1 MTKGR
6 AQEIKVK
13 DVINLTIE
21 LVEKGVSSTFLAM
34 REQGN
39 RKNES

>member
-13 DVINLTIE
+13 YVINLTIE
-21 LVEKGVSSTFLAM
+21 LVEKRRFFDLLAM

>member
-6 AQEIKVK
+6 VQEIKVK

-21 LVEKGVSSTFLAM
+21 LVEKRRFFDLFSYA
-34 REQGN
+34 
-39 RKNES
+39 

>member
-13 DVINLTIE
+13 YVVNLTIE
-21 LVEKGVSSTFLAM
+21 LVEKRRFFDLFSYA
-34 REQGN
+34 
-39 RKNES
+39 